1 MELLDKE
8 ADPEGEKMRKQQ
20 WRKLNRVERVG
31 IRRLHHMTSHGTRN
45 QMARMLRYSNAAPHV
60 IKGVKFFRCPSCDR
74 VEPEGRPQVVRGP
87 DPYVF
92 NEEIGLDIFTVK
104 DVFDKPYQILHILCL
119 GTCFHVGESLGQSQG
134 VPSSRKCLEILL
146 RSWIGWAGHPRSI
159 LVDRGTHNRGIF
171 MHELERRGCRFK
183 LAALEAPYQLGKVER
198 QGGVLKGML
207 KRVINA
213 ENISGELEIQMALAE
228 CLETKNR
235 QGTVGG
241 FSPSQ
246 WVIGKNPRNLAW
258 QDEAEDDFMAISDQ
272 DPTSSFNRRAGF
284 RESAKLAWAHE
295 DSHRRVRAAILRKG
309 GSPEEE
315 YRPGDM
321 VSFMRRQKTG
331 GWIGPARVLACEGK
345 NLWLL
350 HAGIPVLV
358 AKNRVRGANAE
369 EHLEV
374 ELLNKHRL
382 SRKRPFMDSEAV
394 QQDHR
399 LRGEGQVP
407 YVDMRVGA
415 GGLGGSP
422 DSPGGDESPK
432 RARGGANVE
441 NIIVVDPVEPQP
453 GGLVQQPQQL
463 PEEPYQPPQPVAT
476 QLAGGTV
483 EDSVPVA
490 AGETVVVTDAEL
502 DELLGPEVAEEA
514 PRSRSRRE
522 GRSSQREGKKRGDE
536 KEEKAEIAEKD
547 RSRSPHGVE
556 KDRDLALQAVS
567 IVLSQEFLCFMAK
580 RKGKP
585 DSNEIIYAREDD
597 AMRKRLDESRA
608 KEWSN
613 WLKYQAIRF
622 PSEDEVSRLLKEGHQ
637 TIPMRWVDVDK
648 NAKLRIPGGPEVP
661 EKLKSRLVIR
671 GDLERESFRTDC
683 PTASHTVIHI
693 LLAYAASKDLELH
706 SGDISA
712 AFLQGA
718 PIERVLLLK
727 APKDGIPTEKEGFI
741 EAYTYLIALMSVY
754 GSKDAPRGFWLEL
767 RKELVAQGLTEIDPA
782 FYVLIDEGETCGLLA
797 SHVDDLLW
805 VGNNKMDETME
816 RVQTRFTFGSKED
829 GSFRFCGRRI
839 DSTPE
844 EFKVTSPESLGK
856 VKPIYIKDG
865 RQRSRTGTATPEE
878 QGQLRAVL
886 GSVGWV
892 ARLCRPELCYMCSSL
907 QGKQAKPVVEDL
919 IKANKLLVSA
929 QKTSSNGLTFRKR
942 TYVFEESIL
951 LSVTDASHGAETSTM
966 EDGTE
971 RGHRSQGGRFLLLG
985 NKMPKVKE
993 PAACHVLEWQ
1003 SHSLK
1008 RVCRST
1014 LQAEVLSSMQ
1024 GSEAGQ
1030 QVRTILY
1037 AMQCPRIPGDRGMLW
1052 KTQAADHRLL
1062 VWVTDCRS
1070 YIEYMAAVTPGSVS
1084 DKRLAIDL
1092 TSLRQELWRRENE
1105 EVGDPSVGQKM
1116 PELAKDQ
1123 LYWICTA
1130 DMIADELTK
1139 SMRWDAIRNL
1149 MDTGVFAVSIMP
1161 VRAGFSP

>member
-1 MELLDKE
+1 M
-8 ADPEGEKMRKQQ
+8 
-20 WRKLNRVERVG
+20 
-31 IRRLHHMTSHGTRN
+31 
-45 QMARMLRYSNAAPHV
+45 
-60 IKGVKFFRCPSCDR
+60 
-74 VEPEGRPQVVRGP
+74 
-87 DPYVF
+87 
-92 NEEIGLDIFTVK
+92 
-104 DVFDKPYQILHILCL
+104 
-119 GTCFHVGESLGQSQG
+119 
-134 VPSSRKCLEILL
+134 
-146 RSWIGWAGHPRSI
+146 
-159 LVDRGTHNRGIF
+159 DRGTHNRGVF

-235 QGTVGG
+235 QGTLGG

-295 DSHRRVRAAILRKG
+295 DSHRRVRAAIRKG

-415 GGLGGSP
+415 SGLGG
-422 DSPGGDESPK
+422 
-432 RARGGANVE
+432 NVE
-441 NIIVVDPVEPQP
+441 YIIVVDPVEPQP
-453 GGLVQQPQQL
+453 GGVLQQPQQL

-483 EDSVPVA
+483 EDPVA

-536 KEEKAEIAEKD
+536 KDEKVETAEKE
-547 RSRSPHGVE
+547 RSRSPHGAD

-585 DSNEIIYAREDD
+585 DNNEIIYAREDD

-622 PSEDEVSRLLKEGHQ
+622 P
-637 TIPMRWVDVDK
+637 I
-648 NAKLRIPGGPEVP
+648 
-661 EKLKSRLVIR
+661 
-671 GDLERESFRTDC
+671 
-683 PTASHTVIHI
+683 
-693 LLAYAASKDLELH
+693 
-706 SGDISA
+706 
-712 AFLQGA
+712 
-718 PIERVLLLK
+718 
-727 APKDGIPTEKEGFI
+727 
-741 EAYTYLIALMSVY
+741 
-754 GSKDAPRGFWLEL
+754 
-767 RKELVAQGLTEIDPA
+767 
-782 FYVLIDEGETCGLLA
+782 
-797 SHVDDLLW
+797 
-805 VGNNKMDETME
+805 
-816 RVQTRFTFGSKED
+816 
-829 GSFRFCGRRI
+829 
-839 DSTPE
+839 
-844 EFKVTSPESLGK
+844 
-856 VKPIYIKDG
+856 
-865 RQRSRTGTATPEE
+865 
-878 QGQLRAVL
+878 
-886 GSVGWV
+886 
-892 ARLCRPELCYMCSSL
+892 
-907 QGKQAKPVVEDL
+907 
-919 IKANKLLVSA
+919 
-929 QKTSSNGLTFRKR
+929 
-942 TYVFEESIL
+942 
-951 LSVTDASHGAETSTM
+951 
-966 EDGTE
+966 
-971 RGHRSQGGRFLLLG
+971 
-985 NKMPKVKE
+985 
-993 PAACHVLEWQ
+993 
-1003 SHSLK
+1003 
-1008 RVCRST
+1008 
-1014 LQAEVLSSMQ
+1014 
-1024 GSEAGQ
+1024 
-1030 QVRTILY
+1030 
-1037 AMQCPRIPGDRGMLW
+1037 
-1052 KTQAADHRLL
+1052 
-1062 VWVTDCRS
+1062 
-1070 YIEYMAAVTPGSVS
+1070 
-1084 DKRLAIDL
+1084 
-1092 TSLRQELWRRENE
+1092 
-1105 EVGDPSVGQKM
+1105 
-1116 PELAKDQ
+1116 
-1123 LYWICTA
+1123 
-1130 DMIADELTK
+1130 
-1139 SMRWDAIRNL
+1139 
-1149 MDTGVFAVSIMP
+1149 
-1161 VRAGFSP
+1161 